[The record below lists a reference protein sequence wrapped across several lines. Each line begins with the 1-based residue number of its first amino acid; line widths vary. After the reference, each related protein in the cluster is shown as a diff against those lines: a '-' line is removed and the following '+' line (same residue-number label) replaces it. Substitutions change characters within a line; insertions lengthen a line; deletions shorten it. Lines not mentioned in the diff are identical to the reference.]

1 MRVSLAL
8 HYREREG
15 KIVGTKACGEE
26 IILFSEEGN
35 LKSFTDRLL
44 PSIVVVVVAVPVG
57 ESEENVIE
65 SLLCR

>member
-1 MRVSLAL
+1 M
-8 HYREREG
+8 
-15 KIVGTKACGEE
+15 GTKACGEE